1 MDFKLRTN
9 AKYFSDNELLADLQA
24 VSKKLGNR
32 NISGREYLKNGNF
45 SQKVFYNRFGSW
57 NGALQKAGLGVV
69 REHEITEKMLFEN
82 LEKVWLSLQRQP
94 FYGEMKKPLST
105 YSTKPYD
112 NRWGGWMKACEAFIR
127 SKKNDPKFEKLLSQ
141 KSTAKSRTINE
152 KIRLQ
157 VFKRD
162 NYACVICGKN
172 PANNRGVI
180 LHLDHKV
187 PFSKGGDNSLENLRT
202 LCSKCNLGRNN
213 DERV

>member
-1 MDFKLRTN
+1 MDFKLRIN
-9 AKYFSDNELLADLQA
+9 AKYFSDDKLLADLRK
-24 VSKKLGNR
+24 VSKKLANG
-32 NISGREYLKNGNF
+32 NISGRDYLKHGNF
-45 SQKVFYNRFGSW
+45 SQKTFYNRFGSW
-57 NGALQKAGLGVV
+57 NKALQKAGLGIV

-94 FYGEMKKPLST
+94 FYGEMKKPLSR

-112 NRWGGWMKACEAFIR
+112 NRYGGWMKACEAFIR
-127 SKKNDPKFEKLLSQ
+127 FKKGNREFAKFLSH
-141 KSTAKSRTINE
+141 KSTVRSRTINE

-180 LHLDHKV
+180 LHLDHKI
-187 PFSKGGDNSLENLRT
+187 PFSKGGDNSLKNLRT

-213 DERV
+213 DVSI